1 MRRKLSVLLRILLII
16 AIALLGAAAYP
27 AKTMA
32 SEVTVS
38 GTVTDSTNTEMLY
51 LNTSD
56 GTMHLKMDSNTD
68 TSGVKFILPG
78 STVTCKIYLPNDG
91 YWHISKITGVTA
103 VGKVSVDTSSPATV
117 RGTIAKGT
125 TSELI
130 YLVVDNGT
138 MQIKIDNDTDLS
150 NCRYLII
157 GKTVSVSCGRGSDAY
172 MHAISISDANT
183 YSVNTYSSSSG
194 SATSKNTVSGTI
206 DKGTTTSLLR
216 LATSAGTMEF
226 VMDLAT
232 DISSCRAL
240 IPGQSATVSFYR
252 GDDAWNHVSKIINGS
267 SAKASDANLDQSSRA
282 TVNGTIANNTNEGL
296 LYLNTNDGTMQIKID
311 NATGFGKC
319 PVLLIDKSAQV
330 VCVHG
335 SDGYLHAVTI
345 NADY

>member
-1 MRRKLSVLLRILLII
+1 MRKKISALLRVLLVIT
-16 AIALLGAAAYP
+16 IALLFATSVPTRTIAAE
-27 AKTMA
+27 T
-32 SEVTVS
+32 TVS
-38 GTVTDSTNTEMLY
+38 GTVTDSSNTDIIY
-51 LNTSD
+51 LNTSQ

-78 STVTCKIYLPNDG
+78 STVTCNIYLPNDG
-91 YWHISKITGVTA
+91 YWHISKISGVTS
-103 VGKVSVDTSSPATV
+103 VGRVSVDTSSPATV

-138 MQIKIDNDTDLS
+138 MQIKIDSETDLS

-157 GKTVSVSCGRGSDAY
+157 GKTVTVSCGRGSDAY

-183 YSVNTYSSSSG
+183 YSVTTSSSS
-194 SATSKNTVSGTI
+194 STSKNTVSGTI

-252 GDDAWNHVSKIINGS
+252 GDDAWNHVSKITNNS
-267 SAKASDANLDQSSRA
+267 SARASDANLDQSNRA
-282 TVNGTIANNTNEGL
+282 TVNGIIANNTNEGI
-296 LYLNTNDGTMQIKID
+296 LYLATNDGTMQIKID
-311 NATGFGKC
+311 NSTGFGKC
-319 PVLLIDKSAQV
+319 PVLLIEKSAQV